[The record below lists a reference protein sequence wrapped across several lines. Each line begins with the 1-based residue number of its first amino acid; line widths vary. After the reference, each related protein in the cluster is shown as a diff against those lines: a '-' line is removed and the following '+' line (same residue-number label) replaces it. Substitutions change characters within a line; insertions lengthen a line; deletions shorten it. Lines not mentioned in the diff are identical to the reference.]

1 MAVRRMIALARS
13 FVTNSLTD
21 MESGSLLKYLSW
33 FTNRPF
39 LRLLLLFSVSIIALM
54 ALVFPVPIRPSAFPV
69 EIGTVSTQDIQA
81 PRTLSYESPIR
92 TEDARSQAEN
102 SVAVIYLP
110 ADPLITRQQIESLRM
125 GLNYISTVRSDTF
138 ATTEQQLM
146 DLAEMDKLQLS
157 RESAEMILLL
167 SDSQWDSV
175 QLESLG
181 VLEQVM
187 RNTIR
192 EDNLRDARRN
202 IPTLISFALPQDQAS
217 LALEI
222 VTQFVVPNSLRSE
235 DQTNV
240 AREEARR
247 SVSPVMRTFVAGET
261 IVQRGQ
267 VVTPLIYEAL
277 LQYDLIQPPSDTRSI
292 VAASTLVF
300 LAAAFVL
307 LYFTRRDLAPINDFR
322 SLSLMALTLLI
333 FLFAARL
340 IIPNR
345 AVLPY
350 LFPLPAFGLTIAS
363 LFTAEIGLIFS
374 LVLSILAAYGLPN
387 SLDLT
392 LFYILSSLC
401 GILVLGRARRM
412 ANFIWAGIAIGAA
425 GTAVITAY
433 RLPETTTDLFGIATL
448 ALAAIFNGLA
458 SASLALLLQFLF
470 SQILGLTT
478 SLQLLDI
485 SRPDHP
491 LLQFIMRNAPGTY
504 QHSLQVA
511 NLAEQAAEAI
521 GADALLVRVGAL
533 YHDAGKATNPSFF
546 IENQI
551 PGQVNPH
558 DELDPFSSAQII
570 INHVSD
576 GVKFARKHRLPPRI
590 HDFVREHH
598 GTLMTQYQYAKAIEA
613 ADGDAAQV
621 DIETFRYPGP
631 SPQSRETALMML
643 ADGCEA
649 RARAELPRDEEALRT
664 VVKKVIDFC
673 QHQGQLDNTAL
684 TLRDLNRVA
693 ESFVNTLR
701 NTHHPR
707 IKYPE
712 LKTQPRPAIHTEEA
726 TENTTAQEA
735 STQTIP

>member
-1 MAVRRMIALARS
+1 ME
-13 FVTNSLTD
+13 TNS
-21 MESGSLLKYLSW
+21 SLRRLALFDKRHIMRLV
-33 FTNRPF
+33 
-39 LRLLLLFSVSIIALM
+39 LLLAVSVIAFM
-54 ALVFPVPIRPSAFPV
+54 ALVFPDPLRPSTFPLEV
-69 EIGTVSTQDIQA
+69 GAVANQDIQS
-81 PRTLSYESPIR
+81 PRTLSYESTIR
-92 TEDARSQAEN
+92 TEEARIQAEN

-110 ADPLITRQQIESLRM
+110 TDPIITRQQIESLRM
-125 GLNYISTVRSDTF
+125 ALNFITTVRFDAF
-138 ATTEQQLM
+138 ASPEQKLTDLSVM
-146 DLAEMDKLQLS
+146 DNLHLSQESAELVLQLS
-157 RESAEMILLL
+157 ET
-167 SDSQWDSV
+167 QWDSV
-175 QLESLG
+175 QLEALG

-192 EDNLRDARRN
+192 EDNIRDTRRN
-202 IPTLISFALPQDQAS
+202 IPTLISFALPQEQAS
-217 LALEI
+217 LVLEI
-222 VTQFVVPNSLRSE
+222 ATQFVVPNSLRSE
-235 DQTNV
+235 EQTRS

-247 SVSPVMRTFVAGET
+247 AVAPVMRTFVAGET

-277 LQYDLIQPPSDTRSI
+277 VQYDLIQPANDTRSI
-292 VAASTLVF
+292 LASGVLVF

-307 LYFTRRDLAPINDFR
+307 LYFSRRDLEPIHDLR
-322 SLSLMALTLLI
+322 SISLIGLTLLI

-340 IIPNR
+340 TIPNR
-345 AVLPY
+345 TVLPY
-350 LFPLPAFGLTIAS
+350 IFPLPAFGLTIAS
-363 LFTAEIGLIFS
+363 LFSAEIGLIFS
-374 LVLSILAAYGLPN
+374 LVLSILAGYGLPN

-401 GILVLGRARRM
+401 GILVLGKARRI
-412 ANFIWAGIAIGAA
+412 ANFIWAGIAIGVS

-433 RLPETTTDLFGIATL
+433 LLPEASTDWFGLATL
-448 ALAAIFNGLA
+448 TLASLFNGLA

-470 SQILGLTT
+470 SQMLGLTT

-533 YHDAGKATNPSFF
+533 YHDAGKANNPSFF

-558 DELDPFSSAQII
+558 DELDAFSSAQII
-570 INHVSD
+570 INHVPE
-576 GVKFARKHRLPPRI
+576 GEKFARKHRLPPRI
-590 HDFVREHH
+590 RDFMREHH

-613 ADGDAAQV
+613 AGGDTDQV
-621 DIETFRYPGP
+621 DIETYRYPGP
-631 SPQSRETALMML
+631 APRSRETALLML

-649 RARAELPRDEEALRT
+649 RARAELPRDEETLRT

-673 QHQGQLDNTAL
+673 QQQGQLDETAL
-684 TLRDLNRVA
+684 TLRDLNRAA

-707 IKYPE
+707 IRYPE
-712 LKTQPRPAIHTEEA
+712 LKTQPRPLAQSEEA
-726 TENTTAQEA
+726 VEA
-735 STQTIP
+735 TSSKSSSTSTQIST

>member
-1 MAVRRMIALARS
+1 ME
-13 FVTNSLTD
+13 TNS
-21 MESGSLLKYLSW
+21 SLPRLALFDKRHIMRLV
-33 FTNRPF
+33 
-39 LRLLLLFSVSIIALM
+39 LLLAVSVIAFM
-54 ALVFPVPIRPSAFPV
+54 ALVFPDPLRPSTFPLEV
-69 EIGTVSTQDIQA
+69 GAVANQDIQS
-81 PRTLSYESPIR
+81 PRTLSYESTIR
-92 TEDARSQAEN
+92 TEEARVQAEN

-110 ADPLITRQQIESLRM
+110 TDPIITRQQIESLRM
-125 GLNYISTVRSDTF
+125 ALNFITTVRFDAF
-138 ATTEQQLM
+138 ASPEQKLTDLSVM
-146 DLAEMDKLQLS
+146 DNLHLSQESAELVLQLS
-157 RESAEMILLL
+157 ET
-167 SDSQWDSV
+167 QWDSV
-175 QLESLG
+175 QLEVLG

-192 EDNLRDARRN
+192 EDNIRDTRRN
-202 IPTLISFALPQDQAS
+202 IPTLISFALPQEQAS
-217 LALEI
+217 LVLEI
-222 VTQFVVPNSLRSE
+222 ATQFVVPNSLRSE
-235 DQTNV
+235 EQTRA

-247 SVSPVMRTFVAGET
+247 AVAPVMRTFVAGET

-277 LQYDLIQPPSDTRSI
+277 VQYDLIKPANDTRSI
-292 VAASTLVF
+292 LASGVLVF

-307 LYFTRRDLAPINDFR
+307 LYFSRRDLEPIHDLR
-322 SLSLMALTLLI
+322 SISLIGLTLLI
-333 FLFAARL
+333 FLFVARL
-340 IIPNR
+340 TIPNR
-345 AVLPY
+345 TVLPY
-350 LFPLPAFGLTIAS
+350 IFPLPAFGLTIAS
-363 LFTAEIGLIFS
+363 LFSAEIGLIFS
-374 LVLSILAAYGLPN
+374 LVLSILAGYGLPN

-401 GILVLGRARRM
+401 GILVLGKARRI
-412 ANFIWAGIAIGAA
+412 ANFIWAGIAIGIS

-433 RLPETTTDLFGIATL
+433 LLPEASTDWFGLATL
-448 ALAAIFNGLA
+448 TLAALFNGLA

-470 SQILGLTT
+470 SQMLGLTT

-533 YHDAGKATNPSFF
+533 YHDAGKANNPSFF

-558 DELDPFSSAQII
+558 DEMDAFSSAQII
-570 INHVSD
+570 INHVPE
-576 GVKFARKHRLPPRI
+576 GEKFARKHRLPPRI
-590 HDFVREHH
+590 RDFMREHH

-613 ADGDAAQV
+613 AGGDATKV
-621 DIETFRYPGP
+621 DIETYRYPGP
-631 SPQSRETALMML
+631 APRSRETALLML

-649 RARAELPRDEEALRT
+649 RARAELPRDEETLRA

-673 QHQGQLDNTAL
+673 QHQGQLDETAL

-707 IKYPE
+707 IRYPE
-712 LKTQPRPAIHTEEA
+712 LKTQPRPLAQTEDAGEVSSSKPSS
-726 TENTTAQEA
+726 T
-735 STQTIP
+735 STQISS

>member
-1 MAVRRMIALARS
+1 
-13 FVTNSLTD
+13 
-21 MESGSLLKYLSW
+21 MESPNLTHRISW
-33 FTNRPF
+33 FTNRHF
-39 LRLLLLFSVSIIALM
+39 LRLVLLFAVSIIAYM
-54 ALVFPVPIRPSAFPV
+54 ALVFPAPIRPSTFPLEV
-69 EIGTVSTQDIQA
+69 GAVANQDIQA
-81 PRTLSYESPIR
+81 PRTLSYESAIR
-92 TEDARSQAEN
+92 TDDARISAEN
-102 SVAVIYLP
+102 SVSVIYMP
-110 ADPLITRQQIESLRM
+110 ADPIITRRQIENLRM
-125 GLNYISTVRSDTF
+125 ALNFTSTVRLDSF
-138 ATTEQQLM
+138 ASPEQKLNDLSVM
-146 DLAEMDKLQLS
+146 DNLNLS
-157 RESAEMILLL
+157 RESAELILQL
-167 SDSQWDSV
+167 SENQWESV

-181 VLEQVM
+181 ILEQVM

-192 EDNLRDARRN
+192 DDNLRETRRN
-202 IPTLISFALPQDQAS
+202 IPTLISFSLPQEQAS
-217 LALEI
+217 LVLEI

-235 DQTNV
+235 ELTNS

-247 SVSPVMRTFVAGET
+247 AVSPVMRTFVAGET

-277 LQYDLIQPPSDTRSI
+277 VEYDLIQPPNDTRDLI
-292 VAASTLVF
+292 ASGALVF
-300 LAAAFVL
+300 LAGAFVT

-322 SLSLMALTLLI
+322 SISLIALTLLI

-340 IIPNR
+340 AIPNR
-345 AVLPY
+345 TVLPY
-350 LFPLPAFGLTIAS
+350 VFPLPAFGLTLAS

-374 LVLSILAAYGLPN
+374 LVLSILAGYGLPN

-412 ANFIWAGIAIGAA
+412 ANFIWAGIAIGFA
-425 GTAVITAY
+425 GTAVIVAY
-433 RLPETTTDLFGIATL
+433 RLPLASTDWFGIATL
-448 ALAAIFNGLA
+448 VLASFFNGLA

-470 SQILGLTT
+470 SQLLGLTT

-533 YHDAGKATNPSFF
+533 YHDAGKSINPSFF

-551 PGQVNPH
+551 PGQTNPH
-558 DELDPFSSAQII
+558 DELDPYSSAQII
-570 INHVSD
+570 INHVTE
-576 GVKFARKHRLPPRI
+576 GVKFSRKHRLPPRI
-590 HDFVREHH
+590 YDFVREHH

-613 ADGDAAQV
+613 ANGDSSEV
-621 DIETFRYPGP
+621 DIDAFRYPGP
-631 SPQSRETALMML
+631 SPHSRETALLML

-649 RARAELPRDEEALRT
+649 RARAELPRDEEALRI

-673 QHQGQLDNTAL
+673 QHQGQLDETAL
-684 TLRDLNRVA
+684 TLSDLNRVT
-693 ESFVNTLR
+693 ESFVKTLR

-707 IKYPE
+707 IRYPE
-712 LKTQPRPAIHTEEA
+712 LKTQPRPSVKTGGPDEGQSQQQSP
-726 TENTTAQEA
+726 TP
-735 STQTIP
+735 TQSSS

>member
-1 MAVRRMIALARS
+1 
-13 FVTNSLTD
+13 
-21 MESGSLLKYLSW
+21 MEHGNLIQRLSW
-33 FTNRPF
+33 FTNRHF
-39 LRLLLLFSVSIIALM
+39 LRLLLLFAVSVIALM
-54 ALVFPVPIRPSAFPV
+54 ALVFPVPIRPSAFTV
-69 EIGTVSTQDIQA
+69 EIGVVANQDIQA
-81 PRTLSYESPIR
+81 PRTLSYESAIR
-92 TEDARSQAEN
+92 TDDARVQAEN
-102 SVAVIYLP
+102 SVAPIYLP
-110 ADPLITRQQIESLRM
+110 ADPLITRQQIENLRM
-125 GLNYISTVRSDTF
+125 ALNFITTVRSDTF
-138 ATTEQQLM
+138 ASPEQQLTDLSQM
-146 DLAEMDKLQLS
+146 DNLHFS
-157 RESAEMILLL
+157 RESAELILLL
-167 SDSQWDSV
+167 SETQWDSV

-202 IPTLISFALPQDQAS
+202 IPAMISFALPQEQAS
-217 LALEI
+217 LVLEI

-235 DQTNV
+235 EQTSA

-247 SVSPVMRTFVAGET
+247 AVSPVMRTFVAGET

-277 LQYDLIQPPSDTRSI
+277 LEYDLIQPPSDIRNI
-292 VAASTLVF
+292 FAASTLVF
-300 LAAAFVL
+300 LSSAFVL

-340 IIPNR
+340 TIPNR

-350 LFPLPAFGLTIAS
+350 LFPLPAFGLTLAS

-412 ANFIWAGIAIGAA
+412 ASFIWAGLAIGIA
-425 GTAVITAY
+425 GTAVVTAY

-448 ALAAIFNGLA
+448 ALASIFNGFA

-533 YHDAGKATNPSFF
+533 YHDAGKATNPSFY

-558 DELDPFSSAQII
+558 DDLDAISSAQII
-570 INHVSD
+570 IAHVPD

-613 ADGDAAQV
+613 AGGDSSEV
-621 DIETFRYPGP
+621 DIDTFRYPGP

-649 RARAELPRDEEALRT
+649 RARAELPRDEDALRN

-673 QHQGQLDNTAL
+673 QHQGQLDDTAM
-684 TLRDLNRVA
+684 TLRDLNLVA
-693 ESFVNTLR
+693 ESFVKTLR

-707 IKYPE
+707 IRYPE
-712 LKTQPRPAIHTEEA
+712 LKTQPRPEMKQKEAEEN
-726 TENTTAQEA
+726 ESA
-735 STQTIP
+735 SGQQSPAPTQTP

>member
-1 MAVRRMIALARS
+1 ME
-13 FVTNSLTD
+13 TNS
-21 MESGSLLKYLSW
+21 SLPRLALFDKRHIMRLV
-33 FTNRPF
+33 
-39 LRLLLLFSVSIIALM
+39 LLLAVSVIAFM
-54 ALVFPVPIRPSAFPV
+54 ALVFPDPLRPSTFPLEV
-69 EIGTVSTQDIQA
+69 GAVANQDIQS
-81 PRTLSYESPIR
+81 PRTLSYESTIR
-92 TEDARSQAEN
+92 TEEARVQAEN

-110 ADPLITRQQIESLRM
+110 TDPIITRQQIESLRM
-125 GLNYISTVRSDTF
+125 ALNFITTVRFDAF
-138 ATTEQQLM
+138 ASPEQKLTDLSVM
-146 DLAEMDKLQLS
+146 DNLHLSQESAELVLQLS
-157 RESAEMILLL
+157 ET
-167 SDSQWDSV
+167 QWDSV
-175 QLESLG
+175 QLEVLG

-192 EDNLRDARRN
+192 EDNIRDTRRN
-202 IPTLISFALPQDQAS
+202 IPTLISFALPQEQAS
-217 LALEI
+217 LVLEI
-222 VTQFVVPNSLRSE
+222 ATQFVVPNSLRSE
-235 DQTNV
+235 EQTRA

-247 SVSPVMRTFVAGET
+247 AVAPVMRTFVAGET

-277 LQYDLIQPPSDTRSI
+277 VQYDLIKPANDTRSI
-292 VAASTLVF
+292 LASGVLVF

-307 LYFTRRDLAPINDFR
+307 LYFSRRDLEPIHDLR
-322 SLSLMALTLLI
+322 SISLIGLTLLI
-333 FLFAARL
+333 FLFVARL
-340 IIPNR
+340 TIPNR
-345 AVLPY
+345 TVLPY
-350 LFPLPAFGLTIAS
+350 IFPLPAFGLTIAS
-363 LFTAEIGLIFS
+363 LFSAEIGLIFS
-374 LVLSILAAYGLPN
+374 LVLSILAGYGLPN

-401 GILVLGRARRM
+401 GILVLGKARRI
-412 ANFIWAGIAIGAA
+412 ANFIWAGIAIGIS

-433 RLPETTTDLFGIATL
+433 LLPEASTDWFGLATL
-448 ALAAIFNGLA
+448 TLAALFNGLA

-470 SQILGLTT
+470 SQMLGLTT

-533 YHDAGKATNPSFF
+533 YHDAGKANNPSFF

-558 DELDPFSSAQII
+558 DEMDAFSSAQII
-570 INHVSD
+570 INHVPE
-576 GVKFARKHRLPPRI
+576 GEKFARKHRLPPRI
-590 HDFVREHH
+590 RDFMREHH

-613 ADGDAAQV
+613 AGGDASQV
-621 DIETFRYPGP
+621 DIETYRYPGP
-631 SPQSRETALMML
+631 APRSRETALLML

-649 RARAELPRDEEALRT
+649 RARAELPRDEETLRA

-673 QHQGQLDNTAL
+673 QHQGQLDETAL

-707 IKYPE
+707 IRYPE
-712 LKTQPRPAIHTEEA
+712 LKTQPRPLAQTEDAGEVSSSKPSS
-726 TENTTAQEA
+726 T
-735 STQTIP
+735 STQISS